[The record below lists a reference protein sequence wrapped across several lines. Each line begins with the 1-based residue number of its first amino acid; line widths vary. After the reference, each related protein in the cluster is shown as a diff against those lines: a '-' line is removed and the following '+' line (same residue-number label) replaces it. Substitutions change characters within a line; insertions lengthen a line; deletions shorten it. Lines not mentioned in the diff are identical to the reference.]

1 MLGTVLRAFIL
12 SHLVLTV
19 GSTFIPILQ
28 NWKLRHRKDKDLPR
42 SPGGGVA
49 EPGREPQLTDP
60 RVCAL
65 APASGARPAL
75 RASARCHCHELCEG
89 CVSQGGLG
97 ASLALFYLLT
107 SAPQAYGCLEPESR
121 LTALSVSGHHSGHI
135 NRHCLECGLAVPAPQ
150 RVDDHFNTHLLVVT
164 LFMLNAASP
173 GSLKTPSRAAPPD
186 PFRMGIWASW
196 SPASSL

>member
-1 MLGTVLRAFIL
+1 MLGTVLRAFLL

-49 EPGREPQLTDP
+49 EPGHEPQLADP

-65 APASGARPAL
+65 APASGASSGL
-75 RASARCHCHELCEG
+75 RAVSCCELCAG

-107 SAPQAYGCLEPESR
+107 PALQAYGCLEPESG
-121 LTALSVSGHHSGHI
+121 LTALSVSGHHSRHI
-135 NRHCLECGLAVPAPQ
+135 NRHCLECGLAVPTPQ

-164 LFMLNAASP
+164 LSTLNAASP

>member
-1 MLGTVLRAFIL
+1 MLGTVLRAFLL

-28 NWKLRHRKDKDLPR
+28 NWRLRHRKDKDLPR

-49 EPGREPQLTDP
+49 EPGREPQLADP
-60 RVCAL
+60 RVRAL
-65 APASGARPAL
+65 APASGASQ
-75 RASARCHCHELCEG
+75 ASMRCHWRELCAG
-89 CVSQGGLG
+89 CVSQGCLG
-97 ASLALFYLLT
+97 ASLALFYLLPP
-107 SAPQAYGCLEPESR
+107 APQAYGCLEPVSG

-150 RVDDHFNTHLLVVT
+150 RADDHFNTHLLVVT
-164 LFMLNAASP
+164 LSTLNAASP
-173 GSLKTPSRAAPPD
+173 GFLKPPSRVAPPD
-186 PFRMGIWASW
+186 PFGMGIWASW